1 MHYSLKRLTT
11 RVQCDVLLAYAQA
24 KLSLP
29 IYPNTPAGL
38 GPDSR
43 AALPA
48 DRDKPAPDLRLPAD
62 RPNSQ
67 LAGQGQLGGELFGP
81 SEPGAL
87 RLNFPLP
94 LVQDFITR
102 VVAHRATLP
111 G

>member
-1 MHYSLKRLTT
+1 MRYSLKRLTT

-29 IYPNTPAGL
+29 IYPDTPAGPA
-38 GPDSR
+38 PDSQL
-43 AALPA
+43 ASPA
-48 DRDKPAPDLRLPAD
+48 DRDKSAPDLRPLAD
-62 RPNSQ
+62 RHPQ
-67 LAGQGQLGGELFGP
+67 LTGQGQLGAELFGP

-87 RLNFPLP
+87 RINFPLP

>member
-24 KLSLP
+24 KLLP
-29 IYPNTPAGL
+29 IYPAASA
-38 GPDSR
+38 GPDGQ
-43 AALPA
+43 ATLPA
-48 DRDKPAPDLRLPAD
+48 DRDKPAPDLRLQAD
-62 RPNSQ
+62 CPTSL
-67 LAGQGQLGGELFGP
+67 LAGQGQLGAELFGP

-87 RLNFPLP
+87 RIDFPLP